1 MYFCFI
7 IHPNSELK
15 YAFRV
20 FSSITVKLGETKRI
34 IVGNLTARRDW
45 SYVQDIV
52 DAYML
57 LAEKGERGSTYVIGS
72 GRSYSIGE
80 FIGRVKLMLSIA
92 PPIYVSQ
99 TLCRKVDTKLV
110 TNAAKIRQ

>member
-15 YAFRV
+15 CAFRV

-52 DAYML
+52 DAYIL
-57 LAEKGERGSTYVIGS
+57 LAEKGERVSTYVIGS

-80 FIGRVKLMLSIA
+80 FIDRVKLMLSIA
-92 PPIYVSQ
+92 PPVYVSQ

-110 TNAAKIRQ
+110 ATLM